1 MATKRQQQ
9 ELREQFFTQDYEWSI
24 FSELEI
30 AFCNSVKI
38 SGLDPEVY
46 PPFIMQG
53 LLYNGAVGYVDDEQS
68 YHLGVRAG
76 WYWVRPCGFNNEYGF
91 PKSYNLV
98 FGNYDVA
105 KSNVFYTEFHLIH
118 ANATHYPWAMR
129 FLRDAKELTALNVS
143 EKINTEASRNADL
156 IPVPNV
162 ETEQTLKRAYDN
174 MRNGCATVVL
184 SQSAAECLQ
193 NKVTNPTPFI
203 ADSIHALYQQKYAD
217 ALKRCGIVSAN
228 DYKKERVQT
237 AEVNAGAGES
247 IDYIYILIDSFNESC
262 ERASLPFRMTFNGY
276 AARFDTNGDGVIDEN
291 DEKEKENDE

>member
-1 MATKRQQQ
+1 MGLKKQQQ
-9 ELREQFFTQDYEWSI
+9 ELSAAYSTHDYEWSI
-24 FSELEI
+24 FSELEL
-30 AFCNSVKI
+30 AFCNAVKI
-38 SGLDPEVY
+38 SGLTPEVY

-53 LLYNGAVGYVDDEQS
+53 LLYHGAVGYVDEEQS
-68 YHLGVRAG
+68 YSLGVRAG
-76 WYWVRPCGFNNEYGF
+76 WYWVRSCGFNSEYGF
-91 PKSYNLV
+91 PQSYNLV

-105 KSNVFYTEFHLIH
+105 KSNVFYKDFHLLH
-118 ANATHYPWAMR
+118 ANATHYPWALR

-162 ETEQTLKRAYDN
+162 ETEQTLRRAYDN

-184 SQSAAECLQ
+184 SESAAECLQ

-247 IDYIYILIDSFNESC
+247 IDYIYILIDSFNDSC
-262 ERASLPFRMTFNGY
+262 EREGLPFRMSFNGY
-276 AARFDTNGDGVIDEN
+276 AARFDRDGDIDEN
-291 DEKEKENDE
+291 DESEEKKDE